1 MKPIYK
7 EDFADLSPEKKLRF
21 VYDLN
26 KNAQASFQGKP
37 HETQLLAQT
46 LIFTRWWNSYQH
58 MAPQEPT
65 PEILG
70 QAIELLWD
78 YLEGKCPREALCR
91 FQKSFDDS
99 CVWML
104 TGDDS
109 GLNEDPA
116 SNVFYQA
123 HFAQW
128 DSHSYDVFFSALD
141 SVLIEAVSKTKDGF
155 WGWEALEEVVYG
167 DIGDTMMD
175 FFDPIC
181 PARDGSYPTDSLEH
195 RNLEAYS
202 SPMFIRTITLLQQ
215 DMRTALD
222 GTPIPILRERYR
234 DEYLFS
240 PEESTRISA
249 RR

>member
-7 EDFADLSPEKKLRF
+7 VDFADLSPEKKLRF
-21 VYDLN
+21 VYDLD

-70 QAIELLWD
+70 QTIELLWD
-78 YLEGKCPREALCR
+78 YLEGKCPRETLCR

-116 SNVFYQA
+116 SNAFYQA

-128 DSHSYDVFFSALD
+128 DSHSY
-141 SVLIEAVSKTKDGF
+141 
-155 WGWEALEEVVYG
+155 
-167 DIGDTMMD
+167 
-175 FFDPIC
+175 
-181 PARDGSYPTDSLEH
+181 PAKAPK
-195 RNLEAYS
+195 
-202 SPMFIRTITLLQQ
+202 
-215 DMRTALD
+215 
-222 GTPIPILRERYR
+222 
-234 DEYLFS
+234 
-240 PEESTRISA
+240 
-249 RR
+249 